1 MEDNQQVIIEI
12 ETNYSEAVKLMAQ
25 YRAEADRF
33 RQANADL
40 KKELKEGKISQ
51 EEYNIQTA
59 AKTVDA
65 DLLAIQTK
73 YMNEEVEVEF
83 TPIPDKDIVK
93 AATGCEA
100 MNIGSLELIREKLK
114 IKEDGN
120 NN

>member
-33 RQANADL
+33 RQSNADL

-59 AKTVDA
+59 ANTAQMKNA
-65 DLLAIQTK
+65 
-73 YMNEEVEVEF
+73 NEA
-83 TPIPDKDIVK
+83 
-93 AATGCEA
+93 AATWERTVR
-100 MNIGSLELIREKLK
+100 NSLKVDQEK
-114 IKEDGN
+114 
-120 NN
+120 